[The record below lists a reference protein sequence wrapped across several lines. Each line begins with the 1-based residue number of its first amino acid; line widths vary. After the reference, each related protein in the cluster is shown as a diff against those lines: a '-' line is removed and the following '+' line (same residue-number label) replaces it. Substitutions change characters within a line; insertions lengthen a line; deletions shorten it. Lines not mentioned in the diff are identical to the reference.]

1 MSCVDFISGV
11 HAAVPAHQAAGMT
24 VHAGFCGPRRN
35 CVNTRHADAWSVC
48 NNCNAHNRAKLLL
61 EAASPPNNVMP
72 RIPGAP
78 DYPIN
83 NFDRIANV
91 TLGSSPVWNA
101 WFPLVGTMPGGPLGP
116 PAGPTP
122 IALQPGAPDPPW
134 GGFLARVCYVCER
147 MIRSE
152 QHYLTHGLIP
162 HGPAITRVRWA
173 DPFRSSCTC
182 RYDLDFTQQA
192 GRAGPRLCH
201 EHRLA
206 KLRQLER
213 TKDANDKWLRSIML
227 HPGTKNIVRATP
239 FILNARM
246 GINTTWRA
254 CRCGEELPNDRAP
267 EVLICMACEGYVS
280 VAPLAASVWNAAGFL
295 PLRTTTSAH
304 LYTLRAPLPRTNQ
317 RSPLSHFDLSRSKIA
332 TTPFAIST
340 MATSFRHLGELPTEL
355 QLEIMRLIALSDR
368 ITIPPKGLSAFSPP
382 LFYVSRFMMVFTSKD
397 MFSKY
402 RGVLEE
408 SIIRDKQVTTAIIKD
423 YNFTN
428 FKKMMTSVQMIG
440 AKMKKPAMERFCFP
454 CSGKDAPS
462 LENITGAY
470 FRLNLHFTA
479 AFASDDESKLPAYL
493 RFTQAL
499 QRKHGKQ
506 HFRIFYT
513 VAKVEDSRA
522 LGKMISGLSFDDSAQ
537 GQLRFLLAAL
547 QKAFGR
553 DLAAEMLGLP
563 MRGWGDDDINRGLVW
578 DNQEDTYWEEA
589 KEVEMGD
596 EVVEEEDEV
605 EEEMEI
611 EEDNVEEDEEDDVEN
626 DVEDDVEMEKEVR
639 EEDEEIKDEEIKDE
653 EIKDEVEDEVKVK
666 QEKEEEGSDSEE
678 VDEPDYAEIGLRA
691 WLQERTYRL
700 ALARQAAQLTQGM
713 EG

>member
-1 MSCVDFISGV
+1 MPRAAPAEYTSQIVGRYCNLRPNRLRMSCVDFISGV

-295 PLRTTTSAH
+295 PVRKIRVLRHA
-304 LYTLRAPLPRTNQ
+304 
-317 RSPLSHFDLSRSKIA
+317 
-332 TTPFAIST
+332 
-340 MATSFRHLGELPTEL
+340 
-355 QLEIMRLIALSDR
+355 
-368 ITIPPKGLSAFSPP
+368 
-382 LFYVSRFMMVFTSKD
+382 RFK
-397 MFSKY
+397 
-402 RGVLEE
+402 
-408 SIIRDKQVTTAIIKD
+408 
-423 YNFTN
+423 
-428 FKKMMTSVQMIG
+428 
-440 AKMKKPAMERFCFP
+440 
-454 CSGKDAPS
+454 
-462 LENITGAY
+462 
-470 FRLNLHFTA
+470 LN
-479 AFASDDESKLPAYL
+479 
-493 RFTQAL
+493 
-499 QRKHGKQ
+499 RKA
-506 HFRIFYT
+506 
-513 VAKVEDSRA
+513 V
-522 LGKMISGLSFDDSAQ
+522 
-537 GQLRFLLAAL
+537 
-547 QKAFGR
+547 
-553 DLAAEMLGLP
+553 
-563 MRGWGDDDINRGLVW
+563 
-578 DNQEDTYWEEA
+578 
-589 KEVEMGD
+589 
-596 EVVEEEDEV
+596 
-605 EEEMEI
+605 
-611 EEDNVEEDEEDDVEN
+611 
-626 DVEDDVEMEKEVR
+626 
-639 EEDEEIKDEEIKDE
+639 
-653 EIKDEVEDEVKVK
+653 
-666 QEKEEEGSDSEE
+666 
-678 VDEPDYAEIGLRA
+678 
-691 WLQERTYRL
+691 
-700 ALARQAAQLTQGM
+700 
-713 EG
+713 